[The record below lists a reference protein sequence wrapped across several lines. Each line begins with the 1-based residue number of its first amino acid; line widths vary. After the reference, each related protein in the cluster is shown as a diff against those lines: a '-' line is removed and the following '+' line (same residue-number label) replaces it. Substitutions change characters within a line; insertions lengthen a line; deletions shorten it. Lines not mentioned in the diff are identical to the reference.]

1 MSLKR
6 CYELTNS
13 FGKVIRLIEDSK
25 ALILTCYTTELK
37 SIEIVLTNEEID
49 ELLKSIDMLRPERP
63 IVQKEMPRGGGK

>member
-1 MSLKR
+1 
-6 CYELTNS
+6 
-13 FGKVIRLIEDSK
+13 LIEDSK